1 MRRSITSRIAV
12 AGVAALALGLGA
24 CGSDTGT
31 PEPTAGETTQSEET
45 EGEEPAAPGEAI
57 NIEYLHRLPD
67 GEGMVPVSEIV
78 ARWNTENPNIQVK
91 ATKFDGAAQEMIV
104 KLETDIKAGAGVCLA
119 QLGYGEVP
127 EMFVKGLTED
137 VTAEAEQ
144 YRDNFGG
151 AFGQMTVGGVT
162 VGLPQDSGP
171 LVYLY
176 NEAEFEA
183 LGLEVP
189 TNLEEFAA
197 TAATA
202 ADAGKYIAA
211 FTPDE
216 AQYWLSAQSAAAGGA
231 WFSTEND
238 EWVVNA
244 DSPESA
250 IVADFWQG
258 LLDNEDVVVTD
269 RWGEGFDLALS
280 DGSLIGHVAAA
291 GEVGFVLDGL
301 DGTDAEGQWRVAQLP
316 QFGDAELTGPDGG
329 SGVAV
334 MSGCEYPAEAMEFN
348 NWFNT
353 QVNDLASQGLVP
365 AALEAAENPEKWT
378 RQFGGQDV
386 MAELAE
392 ANNRLNADF
401 SYIPGWSSVGPQMV
415 TAAAAAS
422 TGGGQ
427 VADIFTAAQT
437 ASIQTLKDLGLPVAE

>member
-1 MRRSITSRIAV
+1 MRKSITSRIAI

-24 CGSDTGT
+24 CGSDAGT
-31 PEPTAGETTQSEET
+31 PDPTGGETTQAEAT
-45 EGEEPAAPGEAI
+45 EDAEAPAEPVTL
-57 NIEYLHRLPD
+57 EYMQRLPD
-67 GEGMVPVSEIV
+67 GEGMVPVADIV
-78 ARWNTENPNIQVK
+78 ARWNEENPDIQVTT
-91 ATKFDGAAQEMIV
+91 TKFDGAAHEMIV

-119 QLGYGEVP
+119 QVGYGEVP
-127 EMFVKGLTED
+127 ELFVKGLMED
-137 VTAEAEQ
+137 VTAEAAK

-171 LVYLY
+171 LIYIY

-183 LGLEVP
+183 LGIEVP

-216 AQYWLSAQSAAAGGA
+216 AHYWLSAQAAAAGA
-231 WFSTEND
+231 SWFSAEND

-244 DSPESA
+244 DSAESA

-269 RWGEGFDLALS
+269 RWGEGFGLALS
-280 DGSLIGHVAAA
+280 DGSLIGHIAAA
-291 GEVGFVLDGL
+291 WEVGFVLDGL

-316 QFGDAELTGPDGG
+316 QFGDSELTGPDGG

-334 MSGCEYPAEAMEFN
+334 MSGCEYPAQAMEFN

-353 QVNDLASQGLVP
+353 QVDDLASQGLVP
-365 AALEAAENPEKWT
+365 AAAEAAENPEKWT

-386 MAELAE
+386 MAELVE

-422 TGGGQ
+422 TGSGQ
-427 VADIFTAAQT
+427 VADVFTVAQS
-437 ASIQTLKDLGLPVAE
+437 ASIQTLKDQGLPVAE